1 MLFSLLRGQIDF
13 TTAVVQVLAILVI
26 IFLILPFH
34 EWAHAFSA
42 LKLGDTS
49 IKYKGRLSLNPVS
62 HIDPFG
68 ALCLLLFGFGW
79 AKPVP
84 VNPRNFKNPKVD
96 MAICAFAG
104 PLANFV
110 AALAGALI
118 LNALVCFAPM
128 FVFSQ
133 IGIYLIYFFQYYVT
147 VNISLAVFNL
157 VPIPPLDGSK
167 VLFALLPD
175 KIVYQ
180 IYQYERYFFIVLY
193 VLLFSGILSR
203 PLSVLSNYLLQAVEF
218 LAGLPFLPFS

>member
-1 MLFSLLRGQIDF
+1 MLFSLLRGQLDF
-13 TTAVVQVLAILVI
+13 GTAVVQILAILVI

-49 IKYKGRLSLNPVS
+49 IKYRGRLSLNPVS

-84 VNPRNFKNPKVD
+84 VDARNFKNPKVG

-118 LNALVCFAPM
+118 LNALACFAPM
-128 FVFSQ
+128 IVLSQ
-133 IGIYLIYFFQYYVT
+133 IGMYVIYFLQYYIT

-157 VPIPPLDGSK
+157 IPIPPLDGSK

-180 IYQYERYFFIVLY
+180 IYQYERYFFIILY
-193 VLLFSGILSR
+193 VLLFSGVLSR
-203 PLSVLSNYLLQAVEF
+203 PLSILSNLLLQAVEF

>member
-49 IKYKGRLSLNPVS
+49 IKYRGRLSLNPVS

-84 VNPRNFKNPKVD
+84 VDSRNFKNPKVD

-118 LNALVCFAPM
+118 LNALVYLAPM

-133 IGIYLIYFFQYYVT
+133 IGIYVIYFFQYYIT

-180 IYQYERYFFIVLY
+180 IYRYERYFFIILY
-193 VLLFSGILSR
+193 ALLFSGILSR